1 MKLKEVKDK
10 SEKLSFFL
18 NFVDIS
24 KIRVLQLLNQEINK
38 LENIQNLKTV
48 NLNLLN
54 AVEERWFVKR
64 GIMFFDRD
72 EKEVKKTKIDSTMYF
87 LVDPKKLDVYSK
99 NMLEKLEETLIKT
112 VTPNDYI
119 ITFGSNVNMIC
130 QKLELNVI
138 EHFEYSS
145 FENLEELSQKVSALI
160 EIGLKNNLFSK
171 ALMLITQAS
180 NLHSEPVV
188 SKQILPFEN
197 ILSNSNEKKQKAR
210 TDNAEPLD
218 ETKTSSLHEYILNHK
233 KIMSNI
239 NIDKAEW
246 NPNIYVLYEQL
257 TKTIIKQN
265 IYETKILSNIE
276 QYNLE
281 LQLLE
286 EKKNKLTEQQFDLR
300 MLYNRTRKEEATMQS
315 LLLYAAF
322 KLREEEEEFPLVK
335 ITRGGE

>member
-10 SEKLSFFL
+10 SEKLTFFL
-18 NFVDIS
+18 NFVEIS
-24 KIRVLQLLNQEINK
+24 KIRVLQLLNQEVSK

-54 AVEERWFVKR
+54 AVEERWFLKR
-64 GIMFFDRD
+64 GMMFFDRD
-72 EKEVKKTKIDSTMYF
+72 NEKIEKTKIDSTMYF
-87 LVDPKKLDVYSK
+87 LVDPKKLDIYSK
-99 NMLEKLEETLIKT
+99 NMLDKLEETLVKV

-119 ITFGSNVNMIC
+119 ITFGNNVNKIC

-138 EHFEYSS
+138 EHFEYSL
-145 FENLEELSQKVSALI
+145 FEDLEGLSQKVSELV
-160 EIGLKNNLFSK
+160 EIGLKNNLFSR

-180 NLHSEPVV
+180 NLNSEPVV

-197 ILSNSNEKKQKAR
+197 ILSNSNEKKQKLR
-210 TDNAEPLD
+210 TSNDEPVNEDQL
-218 ETKTSSLHEYILNHK
+218 KSVQEYILHHK
-233 KIMSNI
+233 KIMSSI

-257 TKTIIKQN
+257 TKTIIRQN

-276 QYNLE
+276 QFNLE

-286 EKKNKLTEQQFDLR
+286 EKKNKLSEQQFDLK
-300 MLYNRTRKEEATMQS
+300 MLYNRTRKEESTMQS
-315 LLLYAAF
+315 LLL
-322 KLREEEEEFPLVK
+322 RSEEHTSELQSQ
-335 ITRGGE
+335 R

>member
-10 SEKLSFFL
+10 SEKLTFFL
-18 NFVDIS
+18 NFVEIS
-24 KIRVLQLLNQEINK
+24 KIRVLQLLNQEVNK

-72 EKEVKKTKIDSTMYF
+72 NEKIEKTKINSTMYF

-99 NMLEKLEETLIKT
+99 NMLDKLEETLVKV

-119 ITFGSNVNMIC
+119 ITFGTNVNTIC

-138 EHFEYSS
+138 EHFEYSL
-145 FENLEELSQKVSALI
+145 FEDLEGLSQKVSELV
-160 EIGLKNNLFSK
+160 EIGIKNNLFSK
-171 ALMLITQAS
+171 ALMMITQAS

-197 ILSNSNEKKQKAR
+197 ILSNSNDKKQKLR
-210 TDNAEPLD
+210 TSNDEPTD
-218 ETKTSSLHEYILNHK
+218 ETKIKSMQEYILHHK

-246 NPNIYVLYEQL
+246 NPNIYVLHEQL
-257 TKTIIKQN
+257 TKTIIRQN

-286 EKKNKLTEQQFDLR
+286 EKKNKLSEQQFDLK
-300 MLYNRTRKEEATMQS
+300 MLYNRTRKEESTMQS

-322 KLREEEEEFPLVK
+322 KVREEEEEFALVK
-335 ITRGGE
+335 VKGAVE

>member
-10 SEKLSFFL
+10 SEKLTFFL
-18 NFVDIS
+18 NFVEIS
-24 KIRVLQLLNQEINK
+24 KIRVLQLLNQEVNK

-72 EKEVKKTKIDSTMYF
+72 NEKIKKTKIDSTMYF

-99 NMLEKLEETLIKT
+99 NMLDKLEETLVKV

-119 ITFGSNVNMIC
+119 ITFGTNVNMIC

-138 EHFEYSS
+138 EHFEYSL
-145 FENLEELSQKVSALI
+145 FEDLEGLSQKVSELV
-160 EIGLKNNLFSK
+160 EIGIKNNLFSK

-197 ILSNSNEKKQKAR
+197 ILSNSNDKKQKLR
-210 TDNAEPLD
+210 TSNDEPID
-218 ETKTSSLHEYILNHK
+218 ENQTKSIQEYILHHK

-246 NPNIYVLYEQL
+246 NPNIYVLHEQL
-257 TKTIIKQN
+257 TKTIIRQN

-286 EKKNKLTEQQFDLR
+286 EKKNKLSEQQFDLK
-300 MLYNRTRKEEATMQS
+300 MLYNRTRKEESTMQS

-322 KLREEEEEFPLVK
+322 KVREKEEEFTLVK
-335 ITRGGE
+335 VKGAVE